1 MLLSSTV
8 TDMCISGTGNHWRW
22 IVIQWHKFD
31 TMIAFASHLEIL
43 LPVMSQ
49 SRLQPQT
56 RKMLLQGMYMYIR
69 Y

>member
-22 IVIQWHKFD
+22 ITIQWHKFD

-43 LPVMSQ
+43 LPCHE
-49 SRLQPQT
+49 P
-56 RKMLLQGMYMYIR
+56 K
-69 Y
+69 